1 MEKLKMRQILS
12 LTFTLFAIFFGAGN
26 MIFPPAMGQ
35 VAGEHYLQ
43 ALAGFILTDA
53 GIALLGIIAVVLVG
67 NKIMDLGDL
76 VSRRF
81 SLCLSI
87 TVYLLIGPLFALPRT
102 GSVSYELAVRSYVP
116 QEYEWLASLLVTAV
130 FFALTY
136 YLSGNPGK
144 VVDIIG
150 KYMTPILI
158 VSIVLLYLACLFL
171 DKSQHALQYGAIGQA
186 QGEYREIAFFKG
198 MIEGYNALDGPAG
211 PVFAIII
218 IHAITGFQV
227 KERKNVV
234 KYTVISGIGAVL
246 ILSII
251 YYMLTYIGATTHT
264 IFENGGAL
272 LHGVASDL
280 LGPVGGLV
288 LGASVF
294 LACMT
299 TSIGLTTSF
308 ADYFHELLPSVSYR
322 KITAAVCLFSFAVS
336 NVGLSYL
343 IAVSQPVLMMIY
355 PELIVLILLSFVR
368 KWIGDRKMVYIL
380 SMIGAFCFAFLNAM
394 DNIGITFGLFTE
406 WARKLPLYE
415 LHLGWMLP
423 AVCGAVTGFL
433 PIWKKHRKPS
443 MDRNKI
449 NLVDCC
455 AKNE

>member
-227 KERKNVV
+227 KERK
-234 KYTVISGIGAVL
+234 KFYEKAKRFL
-246 ILSII
+246 I
-251 YYMLTYIGATTHT
+251 T
-264 IFENGGAL
+264 L
-272 LHGVASDL
+272 LNR
-280 LGPVGGLV
+280 
-288 LGASVF
+288 
-294 LACMT
+294 
-299 TSIGLTTSF
+299 
-308 ADYFHELLPSVSYR
+308 R
-322 KITAAVCLFSFAVS
+322 KI
-336 NVGLSYL
+336 
-343 IAVSQPVLMMIY
+343 VLT
-355 PELIVLILLSFVR
+355 IL
-368 KWIGDRKMVYIL
+368 
-380 SMIGAFCFAFLNAM
+380 IGAFFRK
-394 DNIGITFGLFTE
+394 LFTI
-406 WARKLPLYE
+406 
-415 LHLGWMLP
+415 
-423 AVCGAVTGFL
+423 F
-433 PIWKKHRKPS
+433 
-443 MDRNKI
+443 
-449 NLVDCC
+449 
-455 AKNE
+455 

>member
-1 MEKLKMRQILS
+1 MEKLNMRQILS
-12 LTFTLFAIFFGAGN
+12 LTLTLFAIFFGAGN

-53 GIALLGIIAVVLVG
+53 GIALLGMIAVVLVG

-81 SLCLSI
+81 SLILSV

-102 GSVSYELAVRSYVP
+102 GSVSYELAVRPYVP
-116 QEYEWLASLLVTAV
+116 EDYGWLASLLVTAV
-130 FFALTY
+130 FFFLTY
-136 YLSGNPGK
+136 YLSGNPSK

-150 KYMTPILI
+150 KYMTPVLI
-158 VSIVLLYLACLFL
+158 ISIVLLYLACLFL
-171 DKSQHALQYGAIGQA
+171 DKSQNALQYGAIQGA
-186 QGEYREIAFFKG
+186 QGEYQDIAFFKG

-218 IHAITGFQV
+218 INAVTGFQV
-227 KERKNVV
+227 KERKHVV
-234 KYTVISGIGAVL
+234 KYTVISGIGAVV
-246 ILSII
+246 ILSGI

-264 IFENGGAL
+264 VFENGGVL
-272 LHGVASDL
+272 LHEVASDL

-308 ADYFHELLPSVSYR
+308 ADYFHELWLSVSYG
-322 KITAAVCLFSFAVS
+322 KITAVVCMFSFAVS

-355 PELIVLILLSFVR
+355 PVLIVLILLSFLR
-368 KWIGDRKMVYIL
+368 KWIGERKMVYIL
-380 SMIGAFCFAFLNAM
+380 SMAAAFVPAFLNAM
-394 DNIGITFGLFTE
+394 DNIGITFGILTE
-406 WARKLPLYE
+406 YARKLPFYY
-415 LHLGWMLP
+415 LHLGWIVP
-423 AVCGAVTGFL
+423 AVCGAVAGLCFT
-433 PIWKKHRKPS
+433 KKNRA
-443 MDRNKI
+443 R
-449 NLVDCC
+449 
-455 AKNE
+455 

>member
-1 MEKLKMRQILS
+1 MEKLKMRQVLS

-35 VAGEHYLQ
+35 VAGENYLP
-43 ALAGFILTDA
+43 ALAGFILTDS

-76 VSRRF
+76 VSRKF

-116 QEYEWLASLLVTAV
+116 QEYGWLASLLITAV
-130 FFALTY
+130 FFLLTY

-150 KYMTPILI
+150 KYMTPFLI
-158 VSIVLLYLACLFL
+158 VSIVLLYLVCVFS
-171 DKSQHALQYGAIGQA
+171 DKSQNALQYGAIQKA
-186 QGEYREIAFFKG
+186 QGEYQDIAFFKG

-218 IHAITGFQV
+218 INAINGFQV

-234 KYTVISGIGAVL
+234 KYPVFSGIGAVL

-251 YYMLTYIGATTHT
+251 YYMLTYIGAITHT

-280 LGPVGGLV
+280 QGPVGGMA
-288 LGASVF
+288 LGVSVF

-322 KITAAVCLFSFAVS
+322 KITAGVCLFSFAVS

-343 IAVSQPVLMMIY
+343 ITVSQPVLMMIY
-355 PELIVLILLSFVR
+355 PALIVLILLSFVR

-394 DNIGITFGLFTE
+394 DNAGITFGIFTE
-406 WARKLPLYE
+406 WARKRPLYD

-423 AVCGAVTGFL
+423 AACGAVAGFL
-433 PIWKKHRKPS
+433 PIWKRVQKSVRKIDIPPIE
-443 MDRNKI
+443 N
-449 NLVDCC
+449 
-455 AKNE
+455 